1 MAMSLKVTMRMLTGL
16 GLILSL
22 TILSGCAIGMIV
34 GGMADSA
41 KRAGSHMVYAEYEG
55 LNGKS
60 FAVVVAVDRVIEGE
74 SPGLSS
80 RLTGRINTMIAAA
93 HSKMPEGATAAP
105 RVDRL
110 LKTLYNNPSWVAM
123 SRGDVADM
131 LGVDRLI
138 VVDVAAYRLH
148 DPGNSYIWSG
158 VAAGTVSVYE
168 ADGPLPDDAA
178 FEKAISVSFPDG
190 TGYMVTDLPFDA
202 VNTELSNRF
211 ANRVAW
217 LFFDHEE
224 PNEIKY

>member
-1 MAMSLKVTMRMLTGL
+1 
-16 GLILSL
+16 
-22 TILSGCAIGMIV
+22 MII
-34 GGMADSA
+34 GGMAESA
-41 KRAGSHMVYAEYEG
+41 HRAGSHMVYAEYEG
-55 LNGKS
+55 LKGKS

-74 SPGLSS
+74 SPGLSA
-80 RLTGRINTMIAAA
+80 RLTGRINTLIASA
-93 HSKMPEGATAAP
+93 HAKMEDGATAAP

-110 LKTLYNNPSWVAM
+110 LQVLYNNPSWVAM
-123 SRGDVADM
+123 SRGEVAEM

-148 DPGNSYIWSG
+148 DPCNSYIWSG

-168 ADGPLPDDAA
+168 SDGPLPDDAA
-178 FEKAISVSFPDG
+178 FEKAISVSYPDG
-190 TGYMVTDLPFDA
+190 TGYMVTDLPFDV

-224 PNEIKY
+224 PNEMKY